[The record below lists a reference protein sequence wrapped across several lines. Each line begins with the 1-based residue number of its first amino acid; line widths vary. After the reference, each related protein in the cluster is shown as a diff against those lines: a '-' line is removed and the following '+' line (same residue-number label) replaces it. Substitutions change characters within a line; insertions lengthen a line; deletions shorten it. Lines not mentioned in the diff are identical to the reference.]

1 MSADLDSCRAEIK
14 ARRCAGNG
22 LEFEPA
28 AFAAAMGLSWPN
40 SELQASL
47 DQLVEDEEVRRID
60 VQRCPN
66 GQCHQLLDTGMI
78 ENGECPACGFSFKE
92 EGEVPITSVR
102 YRIQGE
108 PSRDIRWMIVV
119 HGMNT
124 RAPWQEDF
132 SWLVANK
139 LKYAAPVLIH
149 KYGWATIDV
158 LVVRR
163 HRQLARTLGARIRR
177 AVEYARARG
186 LTDAPDVLVHSFG
199 SRLFSLIMNDEA
211 FSDLNFGRV
220 ITAGSIIPPDFNWR
234 SLIDEGRVEAVLNH
248 MGGRDLPVLL
258 AQFLIPGTG
267 PGGRVGYLD
276 DAAFNH
282 LSPTF
287 GHSDCLAEKNL
298 VKALAKDG
306 LWDQFLTRPNG
317 RFTPSEP
324 FRPTKWRPALLPIRW
339 LTRLAGL
346 LLFVALSPFSWLR
359 RRLDP

>member
-1 MSADLDSCRAEIK
+1 
-14 ARRCAGNG
+14 
-22 LEFEPA
+22 
-28 AFAAAMGLSWPN
+28 
-40 SELQASL
+40 
-47 DQLVEDEEVRRID
+47 
-60 VQRCPN
+60 
-66 GQCHQLLDTGMI
+66 
-78 ENGECPACGFSFKE
+78 
-92 EGEVPITSVR
+92 
-102 YRIQGE
+102 
-108 PSRDIRWMIVV
+108 MIVV

-248 MGGRDLPVLL
+248 MGGRDLRE
-258 AQFLIPGTG
+258 TH
-267 PGGRVGYLD
+267 R
-276 DAAFNH
+276 
-282 LSPTF
+282 S
-287 GHSDCLAEKNL
+287 
-298 VKALAKDG
+298 
-306 LWDQFLTRPNG
+306 
-317 RFTPSEP
+317 
-324 FRPTKWRPALLPIRW
+324 
-339 LTRLAGL
+339 
-346 LLFVALSPFSWLR
+346 
-359 RRLDP
+359 